1 MEAITINYPSILVL
15 NTVERSVDVGTY
27 VVLLRNALDERYYL
41 PAGGG
46 IKTTSR
52 FIQEQQLR
60 ACDQLAGN
68 TNSPLLTPTDPLPN
82 RSPNERIALVTESEC
97 IEQAIYT
104 IHSL

>member
-52 FIQEQQLR
+52 FIQEQQLW
-60 ACDQLAGN
+60 ACDKLASN
-68 TNSPLLTPTDPLPN
+68 TNPPLLTPADPLSDW
-82 RSPNERIALVTESEC
+82 RPNERIGLVAESEC
-97 IEQAIYT
+97 IK
-104 IHSL
+104 